1 MTASGVDR
9 PVYLGGSPYLSGP
22 CQGSAPCVN
31 WLNPDSFALPDV
43 GTFGNTGKGSLR
55 GPGFFNWDM
64 GIFKTFA
71 LKERFRMQFRAEFF
85 NAFNHTNFR
94 DPGNS
99 LAGGGFGQIYSANDP
114 RIGQLALK
122 LLF

>member
-1 MTASGVDR
+1 
-9 PVYLGGSPYLSGP
+9 
-22 CQGSAPCVN
+22 
-31 WLNPDSFALPDV
+31 
-43 GTFGNTGKGSLR
+43 
-55 GPGFFNWDM
+55 M

-71 LKERFRMQFRAEFF
+71 IRERLRLQFRAEFF
-85 NAFNHTNFR
+85 NAFNHTNFQ